1 MIHRTWPVLFVVGI
15 VLASATVFR
24 AGPSAAAVEAEH
36 SGPYKHPPVDPVK
49 ANGAIFV
56 DWPKPDVALLFS
68 GERDG
73 FLEPCGCAGLENQ
86 KGGLKRL
93 HTLVKQLRGQGWPI
107 VAMDLGGQTK
117 RFGMQAGI
125 KFNYAIKALARI
137 GYQAVGLGPTDLRL
151 DILSLV
157 INLDEARN
165 PFVSA
170 NVGIVDFDSG
180 FTKRYKIIEAGGMKI
195 GVTTVL
201 GSRQLSELKN
211 VDDLELVDPLVAL
224 GQVLPELRKAGCDQL
239 VLLSFAEPEET
250 ESLARKFPE
259 FDFVVTAHGADEP
272 PDAPRV
278 VAGLQT
284 EPPGAGS
291 GDPRTT
297 TGDPRTTAGSGDPRT
312 TKEAKL
318 IEVGHKG
325 MYVVVIGLY
334 KEAATPPRY
343 QRVPLDARFADAP
356 EMQQIL
362 VDYEHDLETIG
373 LEGLGLKPTMHP
385 SGRLYA
391 GSEACADCHTAA
403 TDVYVNTPHSHA
415 TATLVRL
422 DPPRHYDPECLSCH
436 ATGWEPQKYFPFTSG
451 YLGLEDTPAMAGNG
465 CENCHGP
472 AARHVAAENGEI
484 DVDDEGLAQLRAALH
499 LELVEN
505 EGNKEGQEFE
515 NGKVVQMCVQCH
527 DLDNSPDFDFQAYW
541 PHVEHEG
548 KD

>member
-1 MIHRTWPVLFVVGI
+1 MRTARCLGMFCWAWPIAIVVGF
-15 VLASATVFR
+15 VLSDAVMFR
-24 AGPSAAAVEAEH
+24 AAPSVAAEESER

-93 HTLVKQLRGQGWPI
+93 HTLIKQLRAQGWPI

-125 KFNYAIKALARI
+125 KFSYAIKALAQI
-137 GYQAVGLGPTDLRL
+137 GYQAVGLGPADLRL

-157 INLDEARN
+157 INLDEAHN

-180 FTKRYKIIEAGGMKI
+180 FTKRYNIIEAGGMKI

-201 GSRQLSELKN
+201 GKQQLAALSN
-211 VDDLELVDPLVAL
+211 SDDLTLLEPDQAIP
-224 GQVLPELRKAGCDQL
+224 QVLAELQSAGCDHL
-239 VLLSFAEPEET
+239 LLLSFADPEET
-250 ESLARKFPE
+250 QDLARRFDE
-259 FDFVVTAHGADEP
+259 FDFVVTAGGADEP
-272 PDAPRV
+272 PDEPRV
-278 VAGLQT
+278 VAGRPT
-284 EPPGAGS
+284 VPRGAGS

-297 TGDPRTTAGSGDPRT
+297 
-312 TKEAKL
+312 KL

-334 KEAATPPRY
+334 KDGATPIRY
-343 QRVPLDARFADAP
+343 QRVPLDARFADSP
-356 EMQQIL
+356 DMQQIM
-362 VDYEHDLETIG
+362 VDYQRDLETIG
-373 LEGLGLKPTMHP
+373 LDGLGLKPVTHP
-385 SGRLYA
+385 SGRMFA

-403 TDVYVNTPHSHA
+403 ADVYLNTPHFHA
-415 TATLVRL
+415 TDTLAQL
-422 DPPRHYDPECLSCH
+422 DPPRHFDPECLSCH

-451 YLGLEDTPAMAGNG
+451 YLGLKQTPQMVGNG

-472 AARHVAAENGEI
+472 AARHTAAENGEI
-484 DVDDEGLAQLRAALH
+484 DVDEEELARLRATLH
-499 LELVEN
+499 LEIVDN
-505 EGNKEGQEFE
+505 EGNMEGQEFAG
-515 NGKVVQMCVQCH
+515 GKVVQMCVQCH
-527 DLDNSPDFDFQAYW
+527 DVDNSPEFDFQEYW
-541 PHVEHEG
+541 PHVKHEG

>member
-15 VLASATVFR
+15 VLAGATMFRSAPTV
-24 AGPSAAAVEAEH
+24 VAEETER

-56 DWPKPDVALLFS
+56 DWPKPDVALLLS

-93 HTLVKQLRGQGWPI
+93 HTLVKQLRGRGWPI
-107 VAMDLGGQTK
+107 VALDLGGQTK
-117 RFGMQAGI
+117 RFGMQAQI
-125 KFNYAIKALARI
+125 KMSFAIKALAQI
-137 GYQAVGLGPTDLRL
+137 GYHAVGLGPTDLRL
-151 DILSLV
+151 DVLSLV
-157 INLDEARN
+157 INLDEAHN

-170 NVGIVDFDSG
+170 NVGIVGFDSG
-180 FTKRYKIIEAGGMKI
+180 FTKRFKIIEAGGMKI

-201 GSRQLSELKN
+201 GREQLAGLKN
-211 VDDLELVDPLVAL
+211 SDDLMLLEPDQAL
-224 GQVLPELRKAGCDQL
+224 REVLPELNSAGCDQL
-239 VLLSFAEPEET
+239 VLLSFATPEET
-250 ESLARKFPE
+250 EQLARRFPE
-259 FDFVVTAHGADEP
+259 FDIVVTAQGADEP

-297 TGDPRTTAGSGDPRT
+297 KD
-312 TKEAKL
+312 AKL

-334 KEAATPPRY
+334 KDGATPLRY
-343 QRVPLDARFADAP
+343 QRVPLDARFADSP

-362 VDYEHDLETIG
+362 VDYQSDLETIG
-373 LEGLGLKPTMHP
+373 LEGLGLKPTTHA

-403 TDVYVNTPHSHA
+403 TDVYLNTPHFHA
-415 TATLVRL
+415 TDTLVHL
-422 DPPRHYDPECLSCH
+422 DPPRHFDPECLSCH

-451 YLGLEDTPAMAGNG
+451 YLDLKTTPELVGNG

-484 DVDDEGLAQLRAALH
+484 DADELELEQLRAALR
-499 LELVEN
+499 LKVVEN
-505 EGNKEGQEFE
+505 EGNMEGQEFA
-515 NGKVVQMCVQCH
+515 NGKVVQMCMQCH
-527 DLDNSPDFDFQAYW
+527 DLDNSPEFDFQEFW